1 MRGFLVGAITATI
14 RSFVPLRL
22 VGTWKDV
29 WLPYKVCDVRS
40 IKYDTLSDGSP
51 CAFCRTYVL
60 RFAVPLPVPE
70 TRKINNI
77 VSLSKS

>member
-60 RFAVPLPVPE
+60 RFAL
-70 TRKINNI
+70 R
-77 VSLSKS
+77 